1 MFTATIGR
9 VRGSGIA
16 GRLKTLCILLVL
28 LSSHIA
34 QAGPVPVQSAVPD
47 SIERSIQQLEQVL
60 PKTAAE
66 FDAVTME
73 QLLRALTAVDLA
85 SAELGSTTGLDV
97 PQNLL
102 NRITRLSVVKEAVDK
117 SLDGI

>member
-16 GRLKTLCILLVL
+16 DRLKTLCILLVL
-28 LSSHIA
+28 LSSRIA
-34 QAGPVPVQSAVPD
+34 QAGPVLVPSGVPD

-60 PKTAAE
+60 PRTAAE

-73 QLLRALTAVDLA
+73 QLLRAVTAVNLA
-85 SAELGSTTGLDV
+85 SAEVGGTAGLDG

-102 NRITRLSVVKEAVDK
+102 NRINRL
-117 SLDGI
+117 